1 VLTDAAINCRSD
13 KRLIGLEE
21 NVIIGKLIPAG
32 TGINRYRN
40 IRVQPTEE
48 ARRGVRRAVLRRPV
62 QPGRLRRG
70 HWCCGYAGRLRMR
83 FRLPLVASDESAPA
97 PQGIGG
103 RSRHPACRF
112 GQVSTAAGAPPG
124 APVTAYTAPSA

>member
-1 VLTDAAINCRSD
+1 MLTDAAINCRSD

-62 QPGRLRRG
+62 LQPGRLRPG
-70 HWCCGYAGRLRMR
+70 HRCCGSVGRLRIQH
-83 FRLPLVASDESAPA
+83 RLPVVAP
-97 PQGIGG
+97 
-103 RSRHPACRF
+103 RSIR
-112 GQVSTAAGAPPG
+112 
-124 APVTAYTAPSA
+124 TAPHSSTSAGPFGVRVR